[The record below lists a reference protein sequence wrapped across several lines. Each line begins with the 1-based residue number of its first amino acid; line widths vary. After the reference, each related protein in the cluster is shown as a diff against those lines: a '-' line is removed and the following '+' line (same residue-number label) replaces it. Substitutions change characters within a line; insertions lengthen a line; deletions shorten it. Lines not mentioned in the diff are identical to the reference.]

1 MNPFKSVA
9 FKLSMLTSVF
19 VLMVIG
25 LMARWLFRGVE
36 QGLIG
41 EMTVRAEFFARSS
54 REALFPKIDPFQLHF
69 QVDQMIKEK
78 AVTYAAVL
86 DDTGRVLSHSNP
98 RLIGDTMTDSFTKQA
113 LAADHVVLQ
122 RFGGRGG
129 GLAYDLAAPIMVG
142 TRRVGTARL
151 GFDQSSLQDAL
162 RQPRRLIA
170 LTAAAAT
177 AVAILGTI
185 LIVGW
190 ITRPLPLLAAATRE
204 IGKGNFQVRVDWR
217 SGDEIGRLA
226 HAFNDMAIA
235 NSLLFATIKQEKEKL
250 ATIFDKTREGMV
262 WTDPRGRVLLMNPSA
277 KTLLG
282 CDGAIESLQKA
293 AQAAGMGAKPDLDY
307 ILAGASR
314 LTPFE
319 LERPLPKPL
328 VLSGVADRLG
338 TPEDPAGYLFIFHDA
353 TLEKRGET
361 LSRNFLSLM
370 SHKLRTPLAVAL
382 GFLDILADDK
392 DLKPFH
398 KNALAKIRAEDDK
411 LRQLVEKLLMYTGA
425 QSPDSIV
432 LHPVESSLADVVEA
446 ALNNLGGTLHGA
458 EVAWDKAAAAALP
471 KASFDPL
478 LVREA
483 VAALVENAVKFNKS
497 SPKKAAIAAAV
508 VGRTLRLS
516 VSDNGVGIP
525 HEEIPKLFHKF
536 YQIDPD
542 FTGQVPGLGLGLA
555 FVKNVVE
562 AHHGQVGV
570 LSEPGKGSEF
580 WFTLAL

>member
-54 REALFPKIDPFQLHF
+54 REALFPKIDPFSLHF
-69 QVDQMIKEK
+69 QVDQMLKEK

-98 RLIGDTMTDSFTKQA
+98 ALIGDTMTDAFTKSA
-113 LAADHVVLQ
+113 LASDGVVLQ

-129 GLAYDLAAPIMVG
+129 GLAYELAAPIMVG

-151 GFDQSSLQDAL
+151 GFDQSSLQEAL
-162 RQPRRLIA
+162 RQPRRLII

-190 ITRPLPLLAAATRE
+190 ITRPLPLLAEATRE
-204 IGKGNFQVRVDWR
+204 VGKGNFQVRVDWR
-217 SGDEIGRLA
+217 SDDEIGRLA
-226 HAFNDMAIA
+226 RAFNDMAIA
-235 NSLLFATIKQEKEKL
+235 NSLLFATIKQEKEKME
-250 ATIFDKTREGMV
+250 TIFDKTREGMV
-262 WTDPRGRVLLMNPSA
+262 WTDPRGRVLLINPA
-277 KTLLG
+277 ARALLG
-282 CDGAIESLQKA
+282 AKDAESLQKLT
-293 AQAAGMGAKPDLDY
+293 QGAGMSARPELDY
-307 ILAGASR
+307 ILGGAER

-319 LERPLPKPL
+319 LDRQQPKPL
-328 VLSGVADRLG
+328 ILSGVADRLG
-338 TPEDPAGYLFIFHDA
+338 TTEDPAGYLFIFHDA

-392 DLKPFH
+392 NLKPFH
-398 KNALAKIRAEDDK
+398 KNALAKIRSEDDK
-411 LRQLVEKLLMYTGA
+411 LRVHVEKLLMYTAA
-425 QSPDSIV
+425 QSPESIV
-432 LHPVESSLADVVEA
+432 LHPVESSLAELVDA
-446 ALNNLGGTLHGA
+446 ALKNLAEPLKGA
-458 EVAWDKAAAAALP
+458 EVAWDRAEAETLTKI
-471 KASFDPL
+471 SVDPL
-478 LVREA
+478 MIRDA

-497 SPKKAAIAAAV
+497 APKKVSIAAAK

-525 HEEIPKLFHKF
+525 HEEVPKLFRKF

-542 FTGQVPGLGLGLA
+542 FTGQIPGLGLGLA

-562 AHHGQVGV
+562 AHRGQVGV

-580 WFTLAL
+580 WLTLSL